1 MAIRGVD
8 HINIGTDRLGET
20 VAFFRDVLG
29 LVEGYRPDF
38 GFGGAWLYAGDGA
51 VVHLVDLPEG
61 KRPSSEAALDHF
73 AFSIDDW
80 DDAVARLTRAGIK
93 HRATDVPGAPIKQIF
108 LRDPNG
114 VNIELNYRVAA
125 SAAARPTAAAAAA
138 AAL

>member
-8 HINIGTDRLGET
+8 HINIGTERLAET

-29 LVEGYRPDF
+29 LVEGFRPDF
-38 GFGGAWLYAGDGA
+38 PFGGAWLYAGDGA
-51 VVHLVDLPEG
+51 VVHLVDLPKG

-73 AFSIDDW
+73 AFAIDDW
-80 DDAVARLTRAGIK
+80 DDAVARLTRAGVE

-114 VNIELNYRVAA
+114 VNIELNYRLPVAA
-125 SAAARPTAAAAAA
+125 SAKRSATATV
-138 AAL
+138 